1 VCDSVLPAQ
10 SGSILQASP
19 YLFLFPG
26 AGGYDPKLIEVGTA
40 CQEAVR
46 AVQITYPAWRTLL
59 DVQDFDF
66 ETLVADAVAQIAQHC
81 PAREILL
88 VGHSFGGLVAFA
100 VAARLRDAGHQVR
113 FLGLFDIEAQPG
125 LDRTPGAPRAPK
137 PHWKRLVGFMSAL
150 RRGEGQSTAAF
161 AVAWQLKRPRWDP
174 LLRLYARIP
183 RRYLK
188 GKFTVYL
195 DRDLLSQHMDPL
207 LRQWVA
213 GYDTLRPLP
222 IPVYL
227 FRTGQHSAN
236 IPHHLGWAS
245 CCPDLTVISVAGNHL
260 SMLGRSNLP
269 IVCAAFQKAVFQVL
283 GRTVPQ

>member
-1 VCDSVLPAQ
+1 MCDSVLPAQ
-10 SGSILQASP
+10 SSSILQASP

-26 AGGYDPKLIEVGTA
+26 AGGYDPKLIEVGIA
-40 CQEAVR
+40 CQEAVK

-66 ETLVADAVAQIAQHC
+66 ETMVADAVAQIAQHC

-161 AVAWQLKRPRWDP
+161 AVAWQLKRPRWN
-174 LLRLYARIP
+174 RHI
-183 RRYLK
+183 
-188 GKFTVYL
+188 
-195 DRDLLSQHMDPL
+195 DPL

-213 GYDTLRPLP
+213 GYGALQPLP
-222 IPVYL
+222 VPVYL

-245 CCPDLTVISVAGNHL
+245 CCPDLTVVPVPGNHL

-283 GRTVPQ
+283 GRPAPQ